1 MKLKH
6 RLLSLVTSFALAF
19 GLSANALAAPANS
32 KTPAPSPDIT
42 LTAAQS
48 SVQLGD
54 TVTVDLSV
62 DGSKSG
68 FAALQIEPD
77 YDSSAFT
84 LAKVTT
90 LSNADAKGYL
100 VTAPQ
105 WKDNKWT
112 DFLLD
117 NTENLQVNLPSAA
130 TYTFKASK
138 VGTYDFSVSASVSAV
153 GYSKSTLK
161 KVGKITITVSA
172 KALTA
177 SARKDVTLSG
187 TYGDNLAAKITDQ
200 MVTFQDG
207 GKAVSPKGTW
217 ALSGS
222 APTVDA
228 KTATFRFTP
237 EDSDTYA
244 PVEVEIPVS
253 ISPKALTASLKLEN
267 PSKTYDGS
275 TDAPAGEYS
284 VTLSGALKADKLTAS
299 TDGLDAPKYESSN
312 VGEEITITAP
322 FKVSGQNLDCYT
334 FGGKTVAEDTE
345 FSATAEGKIT
355 PYTGKVTVQESFA
368 SRSYNGSEQPLADTE
383 LTLTAENGQAL
394 TFGTDYEVSYPDGCS
409 GSADADAK
417 ISYTLTGKGNYEGC
431 TFEGGKG
438 SFTILKLPMP
448 TASGTLANASY
459 TLGETY
465 TAPSTDSVTV
475 NASGT
480 LSVRYQVGEEWS
492 TEVPAAPG
500 EYTMGVY
507 FESSDAQYGS
517 GMLSGITAKL
527 RVYKNLTEEDFAL
540 DKTEFTYNGE
550 VQKPT
555 VESKN
560 GLAADTDYTVD
571 YLESQDASSY
581 TDAGSY
587 TVAITGKGFYTG
599 EVQLGYTITKAA
611 GSGKVSM
618 ANYAFGENAPIPTPE
633 SATNGTD
640 AVTYTY
646 TGREGTEY
654 SSATAPTAVGKYTVT
669 AAFAATKNASECT
682 ATADFEVTAKGLVAD
697 DFSLENA
704 SFTYSGEVQTPGVN
718 CKSAL
723 TQDTDYTVSY
733 PESKDAGD
741 YTVTITG
748 KGNYSGSVEL
758 KYAIAPAVYTL
769 PENAK
774 IETEL
779 TEYPAS
785 IYSGKSLRLISLK
798 ASGLPEG
805 AQFGWKDGEQTLAV
819 NPGKA
824 EYEITVKPNDANYS
838 AVTTKVSVTI
848 ASGVTPATGST
859 AEETQQAIGNQ
870 MSTYTAALSKTVS
883 EGGSLNEGVSKDLAS
898 LTLSSNLTPKEQDNL
913 KSAYLSDTNLLAAL
927 DKTADSVKVSTQLD
941 KNSKTALTGL
951 SIPAGGKAA
960 AAITSGTATYTAKD
974 VTPEKP
980 ADGQLIE
987 VELSMNNGSANQ
999 QLAAPI
1005 QVELKFNAKNAD
1017 PKGTFRVLHKHTE
1030 SDNAKSFSTLYDC
1043 QSVSKSGDEIT
1054 VRFLAASLSSFSI
1067 QYTAPASSGG
1077 SSSGS
1082 SATPKPDNDPQ
1093 PTPTPA
1099 LTVSES
1105 TWLGGYGAMLNA
1117 KSGSSLSLDVSA
1129 CEYLPG
1135 YIITGVQ
1142 KSGVTLNLTTP
1153 AGKLSLTPAVAK
1165 AMNGSYNYTF
1175 ADAIAIAGKVAAAA
1189 KPAATSAPVKDP
1201 TAATPTPE
1209 PTKAPTP
1216 TPAPTP
1222 AATEQPAADTPEP
1235 ETKSHSALP
1244 IVLAILAAAVVL
1256 AGGYLV
1262 YNNASRK
1269 KAIHDVYA
1277 PTKKV
1282 KVHTAPSTQK
1292 PAGAKPSQTKSGKNQ
1307 KRKR

>member
-1 MKLKH
+1 MKLRH
-6 RLLSLVTSFALAF
+6 RLLSLITSLALAF
-19 GLSANALAAPANS
+19 GLSANALAAPAKNAEQ
-32 KTPAPSPDIT
+32 PAPAIT
-42 LTAAQS
+42 LTADKT
-48 SVQLGD
+48 SVNLGD
-54 TVTVDLSV
+54 TVSVKLSI
-62 DGSKSG
+62 DGTTNGFSSITAKVSADAALKPTQVTAVESVPGFSNYEAPELLSKGTFSNLVLSSKSV
-68 FAALQIEPD
+68 Q
-77 YDSSAFT
+77 
-84 LAKVTT
+84 
-90 LSNADAKGYL
+90 
-100 VTAPQ
+100 
-105 WKDNKWT
+105 NKKLN
-112 DFLLD
+112 DL
-117 NTENLQVNLPSAA
+117 A
-130 TYTFKASK
+130 TYTFTANKTGSYTIS
-138 VGTYDFSVSASVSAV
+138 VSGDFSADGKGNTATVYSDVSPV
-153 GYSKSTLK
+153 
-161 KVGKITITVSA
+161 TITVSA

-177 SARKDVTLSG
+177 SVAKNATLSG
-187 TYGDNLAAKITDQ
+187 TYGDDLVAKITDQ
-200 MVTFQDG
+200 TVTFQDG
-207 GKAVSPKGTW
+207 GKTVSPKGTW

-228 KTATFRFTP
+228 KTASFRFTP
-237 EDSDTYA
+237 EDSATYA

-267 PSKTYDGS
+267 TSKAYDGS
-275 TDAPAGEYS
+275 TAAPAGKYS
-284 VTLSGALKADKLTAS
+284 VTLGGALKADKLTAS
-299 TDGLDAPKYESSN
+299 TDGLNAPVYESSN
-312 VGEEITITAP
+312 AGEKITVTAP

-334 FGGKTVAEDTE
+334 IGGKAVTEDTE

-368 SRSYNGSEQPLADTE
+368 SRSYNGIEQPLTKEE
-383 LTLTAENGQAL
+383 LALTDENDQPL
-394 TFGTDYEVSYPDGCS
+394 TFGTDYEVSYPDGCT

-417 ISYTLTGKGNYEGC
+417 ISYTLIGKGNYEGC

-448 TASGTLANASY
+448 TASGTLADASY
-459 TLGETY
+459 TLGETF
-465 TAPSTDSVTV
+465 TAPATDSVKV

-480 LSVRYQVGEEWS
+480 LSVRYQTGEEWS

-500 EYTMGVY
+500 QYTMGVY
-507 FESSDAQYGS
+507 FESSDPAFGS

-527 RVYKNLTEEDFAL
+527 SVYKPLSKEDFAL
-540 DKTEFTYNGE
+540 NPTEFTYNGE
-550 VQKPT
+550 AQKPA

-560 GLAADTDYTVD
+560 GLALDTDYTVSIP
-571 YLESQDASSY
+571 ESKN
-581 TDAGSY
+581 AGSY
-587 TVAITGKGFYTG
+587 TVNIEGAGFYTG
-599 EVQLGYTITKAA
+599 KVELSYTIAKAA

-618 ANYAFGENAPIPTPE
+618 ANYAFGENAPAPTPE

-640 AVTYTY
+640 HVSYAY

-654 SSATAPTAVGKYTVT
+654 NSTAAPAAVGKYTVT
-669 AAFAATKNASECT
+669 ATFAATDNASECT
-682 ATADFEVTAKGLVAD
+682 AAADFEVTAKGLVAD
-697 DFSLENA
+697 DFTLEN
-704 SFTYSGEVQTPGVN
+704 STLTYNGEVQTPSVKCN
-718 CKSAL
+718 AAL
-723 TQDTDYTVSY
+723 TQDADYTVSY
-733 PESKDAGD
+733 PESKNAGD

-758 KYAIAPAVYTL
+758 KYTIAPAVYTL

-785 IYSGKSLRLISLK
+785 IYGGKPLHLITLK
-798 ASGLPEG
+798 SSGLPEG
-805 AQFGWKDGEQTLAV
+805 AQFGWKDGEQTLAA

-824 EYEITVKPNDANYS
+824 EYEITVTPNDGNYS
-838 AVTTKVSVTI
+838 AVTAKVSVTV
-848 ASGVTPATGST
+848 ASGVTPASGST
-859 AEETQQAIGNQ
+859 AEETQQAIGKQ
-870 MSTYTAALSKTVS
+870 MSIYTAALSKTLS
-883 EGGSLNEGVSKDLAS
+883 EGGSLNAGVSKDLAS
-898 LTLSSNLTPKEQDNL
+898 LTLSSSLSPKEQDNL

-927 DKTADSVKVSTQLD
+927 DKSADSVKITTQLD
-941 KNSKTALTGL
+941 KNGKTALTGL
-951 SIPAGGKAA
+951 AIPAGGKAA

-987 VELSMNNGSANQ
+987 VELSLNNGSANQ

-1005 QVELKFNAKNAD
+1005 QVELKFNAKDAD

-1030 SDNAKSFSTLYDC
+1030 SDNTKSFATLYDC
-1043 QSVSKSGDEIT
+1043 QSVSKSGDEVT

-1077 SSSGS
+1077 SFSSS
-1082 SATPKPDNDPQ
+1082 SATPQPDNDPQ

-1105 TWLGGYGAMLNA
+1105 TWLSGYGALLNA

-1175 ADAIAIAGKVAAAA
+1175 ADALAIAGKVAAAA
-1189 KPAATSAPVKDP
+1189 KPAATAAPVKDP

-1222 AATEQPAADTPEP
+1222 AATEQPAADTSEP

-1244 IVLAILAAAVVL
+1244 IVLAILAVAVVL
-1256 AGGYLV
+1256 AGGYIV

-1292 PAGAKPSQTKSGKNQ
+1292 PAGAKPNQTKSGKNQ